1 MLRYGL
7 YRQIWSPRKRNNN
20 GGFIFEGAH
29 NAVNDAVADLK
40 VASCIVL
47 DSIWGT
53 DSYDSD
59 DDADDLD
66 GYMADVS
73 STDAQAVLIDRYLDK
88 PIPFANQSST
98 RHLCASM
105 LMNRDEKCRLR
116 SLPRR

>member
-1 MLRYGL
+1 MVT
-7 YRQIWSPRKRNNN
+7 QKRNLN
-20 GGFIFEGAH
+20 GGFIFDGAQ
-29 NAVNDAVADLK
+29 NAGNDAVADLE
-40 VASCIVL
+40 VASFIVL
-47 DSIWGT
+47 DSIWAT